1 MSIINKFNGSF
12 GLAIVVLT
20 MMSLNAGAA
29 VPDFA
34 AMKDV
39 KQKKRAFFAYMYP
52 LIEQANKEILI
63 KRSKI
68 RQIRL
73 KMAAGNKLTTEEL
86 AFIRKVSDEYEIKS
100 KDVISKKN
108 VETLYKIVDYVP
120 PSLALAQSANES
132 AWGTSRFAKQANN
145 FFGQWCF
152 KKGCGIVPAQRSA
165 GSKHEVRK
173 FASTLDSVRSY
184 LKNINISRAYSSL
197 RNMRFNLRQKKSML
211 AGYSLAEGLIKYS
224 SRGKAYVKEIRSMI
238 RSNKLKKF
246 DEQFWDGTVVKS

>member
-1 MSIINKFNGSF
+1 MNIINKLNGSL

-39 KQKKRAFFAYMYP
+39 KQKKRAFFDYMYP
-52 LIEQANKEILI
+52 LVEQANKEILI

-68 RQIRL
+68 SQIRS
-73 KMAAGNKLTTEEL
+73 KMAAGNQLTTDEQD
-86 AFIRKVSDEYEIKS
+86 FIRRVSDEYEIKS
-100 KDVISKKN
+100 KDAVSQKN
-108 VETLYKIVDYVP
+108 VETLYKVVDYVP

-152 KKGCGIVPAQRSA
+152 RKGCGIVPAQRSK
-165 GSKHEVRK
+165 GSRHEVRK
-173 FASTLDSVRSY
+173 FSSTLDSVRSY
-184 LKNINISRAYSSL
+184 LKNINISRAYASL
-197 RNMRFNLRQKKSML
+197 RNLRFTMRQNKNML
-211 AGYSLAEGLIKYS
+211 VGYSLAEGLIKYS

-238 RSNKLKKF
+238 RGNKLKKF
-246 DEQFWDGTVVKS
+246 DEQFWNGTVVKL

>member
-1 MSIINKFNGSF
+1 MSILKKFNVSP
-12 GLAIVVLT
+12 GLIVATLC
-20 MMSLNAGAA
+20 MMSLNVAAA

-52 LIEQANKEILI
+52 LIEQANKEVLI

-68 RQIRL
+68 SQIRQ
-73 KMAAGNKLTTEEL
+73 KMTAGDKLTANEED
-86 AFIRKVSDEYEIKS
+86 FIRRVSDEYEIKAKNLVS
-100 KDVISKKN
+100 QKN
-108 VETLYKIVDYVP
+108 VETLYKVVDYVP

-152 KKGCGIVPAQRSA
+152 RKGCGIVPAQRSA

-173 FASTLDSVRSY
+173 FNSTLDSVRSY
-184 LKNINISRAYSSL
+184 LKNINISRAYASL
-197 RNMRFNLRQKKSML
+197 RSMRFTMRQKNSML
-211 AGYSLAEGLIKYS
+211 AGYNLAEGLIKYS

-238 RSNKLKKF
+238 RGNKLKQF
-246 DEQFWDGTVVKS
+246 DEQFWNGTVVKS